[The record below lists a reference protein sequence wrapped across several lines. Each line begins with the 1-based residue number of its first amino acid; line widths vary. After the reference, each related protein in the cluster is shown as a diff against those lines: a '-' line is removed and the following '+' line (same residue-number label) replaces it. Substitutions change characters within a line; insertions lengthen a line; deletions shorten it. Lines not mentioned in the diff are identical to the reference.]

1 MMLMQLP
8 DYDAYMAKVAEYV
21 EAGRFTHTQLIILR
35 NCYKA
40 TARKGHPLHFNYLQK
55 ATSQTKEECKWELND
70 LLQLGAI
77 QSPKPDW
84 YWLG

>member
-1 MMLMQLP
+1 MQLP
-8 DYDAYMAKVAEYV
+8 DYDTYMAKVAEYV

>member
-1 MMLMQLP
+1 MLMQLP